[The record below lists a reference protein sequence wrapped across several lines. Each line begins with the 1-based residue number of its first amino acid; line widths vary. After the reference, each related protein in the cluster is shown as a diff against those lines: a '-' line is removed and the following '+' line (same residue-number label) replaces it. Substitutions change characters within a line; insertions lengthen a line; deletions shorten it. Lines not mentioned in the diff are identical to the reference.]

1 VVAPRSSAS
10 AQAADTADS
19 IRLPERPR
27 GTAER
32 SAYLPVSEHGL
43 IGDLHCVAL
52 VGTNGTIDWHCCP
65 SFDSPS
71 VFGSLLD
78 ADRGGSFELAAAVPA
93 ETRQFY
99 FPDTNVLITRFFA
112 EEGVGEI
119 QDFMPIGGASET
131 QRHRLIRRVLCVRGT
146 MPFRAQV
153 APRFDYGIQPH
164 TLTEVGAGV
173 LFTTPSSTVGL
184 TATVPFEHDGR
195 DVTAEFKL
203 AEGESAMFAM
213 DETDGDA
220 VPRPCSGEEAEELLA
235 ATVAFW
241 RNWLSASR
249 YRGRWR
255 EVVHRSALTL
265 KLLTYA
271 PTGAIVAAPTTSL
284 PEQIGGER
292 NWDYR
297 YVWIRDAAF
306 CVYALLRLGFTSE
319 ADAFIQFI
327 ARHVT
332 ASQLS
337 ASGPMQVMYGIDGRT
352 ELPERELSHLAGH
365 QGSAPVRIGNA
376 AAKQLQLDIYGELMD
391 SVYLYDRWHQPISS
405 AHWDTIT
412 TRADWLC
419 DHWDQP
425 DEGIWETR
433 GSPKKFLYSQ
443 LMCWVAMER
452 AIRLAVRRGLPAD
465 LERWRRARDAI
476 YRRILDRG
484 WSPRLKAFTQYEG
497 GDVLDASVLLM
508 PLVKFIS
515 PTDPKW
521 LSTLDA
527 LTASLV
533 SDSLVYRYDP
543 QDTPDGLRGAEATF
557 SACSFWYVEALTRA
571 GRLDEARLAFEKML
585 TYGNHLGL
593 YAEEISRTGKQQGNF
608 PQALTHLALISA
620 AFNLDRALDS
630 PPASAG
636 GWP

>member
-1 VVAPRSSAS
+1 MQPY
-10 AQAADTADS
+10 Q
-19 IRLPERPR
+19 
-27 GTAER
+27 
-32 SAYLPVSEHGL
+32 PVSEHGL
-43 IGDLHCVAL
+43 IGDMHRVAL
-52 VGTNGTIDWHCCP
+52 VGTNGSIDWYCSP
-65 SFDSPS
+65 SFDAPS
-71 VFGSLLD
+71 MFGSLLD
-78 ADRGGSFELAAAVPA
+78 SGRGGCFELAAAAPA
-93 ETRQFY
+93 KTRQFY
-99 FPDTNVLITRFFA
+99 HPDTNVLITRFFA
-112 EEGVGEI
+112 DDGVGEI
-119 QDFMPIGGASET
+119 QDFMPVGGVTEA
-131 QRHRLIRRVLCVRGT
+131 RRRRLIRRVLCVRGA
-146 MPFRAQV
+146 MPFRV
-153 APRFDYGIQPH
+153 KVWPRFGYGMDQH
-164 TLTEVGAGV
+164 TLTEVEAGV
-173 LFTTPSSTVGL
+173 VFAAPELTVRL
-184 TATVPFEHDGR
+184 TATVPVEHDDH

-203 AEGESAMFAM
+203 AEGESAVFAL
-213 DETDGDA
+213 DEVGGDA
-220 VPRPCSGEEAEELLA
+220 MPRACSIEEAEELLA
-235 ATVAFW
+235 ATGAFW

-255 EVVHRSALTL
+255 EVVHRSALAL

-306 CVYALLRLGFTSE
+306 CVYALLRLGFTGE

-327 ARHVT
+327 LSHVT
-332 ASQLS
+332 PGQLS

-352 ELPERELSHLAGH
+352 ELPERELRHLAGY
-365 QGSAPVRIGNA
+365 QGSRPVRIGNA
-376 AAKQLQLDIYGELMD
+376 AANQLQLDIYGELMD
-391 SVYLYDRWHQPISS
+391 SVYLYDRWHEPISS
-405 AHWDTIT
+405 GHWDNIT
-412 TRADWLC
+412 ARADWLC

-433 GSPKKFLYSQ
+433 GGPKKFLYSR

-452 AIRLAVRRGLPAD
+452 AIRLAIRRGLPAD
-465 LERWRRARDAI
+465 LERWRKARDAI
-476 YRRILDRG
+476 YRRIMDRG
-484 WSPRLKAFTQYEG
+484 WSPTLKAFTQYEG
-497 GDVLDASVLLM
+497 GDVLDAAVLLM

-543 QDTPDGLRGAEATF
+543 QTSPDGVRGAEGTF

-585 TYGNHLGL
+585 TYGNHLSL
-593 YAEEISRTGKQQGNF
+593 YAEQISRAGEQQGNF

-620 AFNLDRALDS
+620 AFNLDRAL
-630 PPASAG
+630 G
-636 GWP
+636 